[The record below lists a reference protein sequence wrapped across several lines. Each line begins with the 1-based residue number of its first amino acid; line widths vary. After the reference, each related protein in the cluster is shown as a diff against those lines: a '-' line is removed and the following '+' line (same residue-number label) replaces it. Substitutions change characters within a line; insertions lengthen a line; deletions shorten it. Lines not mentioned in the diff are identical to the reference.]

1 MPIRR
6 RATACAMLALV
17 GAPALRAQLAPASDA
32 IRAQVLGFYRDDQA
46 HRWPDVLDHF
56 WVGKISA
63 RWVAPTTDT
72 AWQQADRVSV
82 DSTCAQRSGPALAL
96 PMTVALI
103 DDRWARV
110 FVAPGCAG
118 PRRVG
123 AKLGPHGNQA
133 PYQGTA

>member
-1 MPIRR
+1 MAIRG
-6 RATACAMLALV
+6 RATVWAALAVV
-17 GAPALRAQLAPASDA
+17 GITPLPAQLASPADL

-72 AWQQADRVSV
+72 AWQQADRVPV

-96 PMTVALI
+96 PMTIALI

-110 FVAPGCAG
+110 FVAPRCAG
-118 PRRVG
+118 PQDELWMLRV
-123 AKLGPHGNQA
+123 
-133 PYQGTA
+133 